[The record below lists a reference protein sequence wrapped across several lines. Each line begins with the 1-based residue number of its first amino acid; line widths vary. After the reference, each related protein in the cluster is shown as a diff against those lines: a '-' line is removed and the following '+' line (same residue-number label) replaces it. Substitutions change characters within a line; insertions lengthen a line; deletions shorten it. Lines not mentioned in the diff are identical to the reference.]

1 MSTDSVR
8 EAREMIG
15 LHNIHRQCQSSST
28 MSTDSVRD
36 PQSLV
41 GLHNVHRLC
50 QRSSTMSTDSVRDP
64 RGLVR
69 LHNVHRQCQRSSR
82 SDRLPHDSCQN
93 NEWESVQMCNRSL
106 PDNDRVLPVHHVKG
120 TTPDLIRTKYDVR
133 GFIPL
138 FRDDPHYT
146 THHHPARQNCSDVS
160 FFLPSY
166 RQKSMWCARSGQIQK
181 VSMCW

>member
-1 MSTDSVR
+1 
-8 EAREMIG
+8 MIG

-106 PDNDRVLPVHHVKG
+106 PDNERVLPVHHVKG
-120 TTPDLIRTKYDVR
+120 TTPDLIWTSMAYAD
-133 GFIPL
+133 L
-138 FRDDPHYT
+138 FPFSTT
-146 THHHPARQNCSDVS
+146 THRHPAHQNCSDVS

-166 RQKSMWCARSGQIQK
+166 RQKSIWCARSGQIQK
-181 VSMCW
+181 VSMC

>member
-1 MSTDSVR
+1 MS
-8 EAREMIG
+8 EFF
-15 LHNIHRQCQSSST
+15 HNVHRQCQRST
-28 MSTDSVRD
+28 KSGRP
-36 PQSLV
+36 PQCPQTVSEILY
-41 GLHNVHRLC
+41 NVHRLC

-106 PDNDRVLPVHHVKG
+106 PDNERVLPVHHVKG

-138 FRDDPHYT
+138 FHDDPHYT

-181 VSMCW
+181 VSMC